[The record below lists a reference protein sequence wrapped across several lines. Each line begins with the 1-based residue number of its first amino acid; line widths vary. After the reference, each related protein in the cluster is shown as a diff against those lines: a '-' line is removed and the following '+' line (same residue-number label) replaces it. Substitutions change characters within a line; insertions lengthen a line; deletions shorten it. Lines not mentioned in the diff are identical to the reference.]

1 MSGSQHNLDI
11 STYSFDEVLELFSM
25 DYNMNAEDMKRAKK
39 KVLMSH
45 PDKSRLD
52 PQYFLFYKKAYEF
65 VVNYYNEKIKHEERS
80 DRKSTAY
87 TPLENQDV
95 GQEQISG
102 VIGKMKKK
110 DFITTFNDLF
120 ETNMAVKPDESRNDW
135 FRSGDAQYSN
145 ISNVTKD
152 SMSTAFN
159 QVKKQQGSLVRHTG
173 VQMLNSVGGTN
184 LYGDSDDVYATSD
197 PFSKLKYDDLRKV
210 HKDQTVLTVSESDFD
225 NIKKYKSLDH
235 LTQERGRQDTSPLSS
250 QESEGI
256 ISRQQREHEQM
267 IIRKQH
273 ESNIKALEY
282 EKKNKNVIGRF
293 LQLQR

>member
-11 STYSFDEVLELFSM
+11 TKYSFDEILALFDM
-25 DYNMNAEDMKRAKK
+25 DYNMNADDMKRAKK
-39 KVLMSH
+39 KVLMTH

-52 PQYFLFYKKAYEF
+52 PKYFLFYKKAYEF
-65 VVNYYNEKIKHEERS
+65 VVNYYNEKIKHEERT

-87 TPLENQDV
+87 APLENQDV
-95 GQEQISG
+95 GQEQVSG
-102 VIGKMKKK
+102 IIGKMNKK
-110 DFITTFNDLF
+110 DFNSTFNDLF
-120 ETNMAVKPDESRNDW
+120 ETNMAVKPDESRNEW
-135 FRSGDAQYSN
+135 FRSGAVQYSN

-152 SMSTAFN
+152 SMGKAFD
-159 QVKKQQGSLVRHTG
+159 QVKQQQGSLVRHTG
-173 VQMLNSVGGTN
+173 VQMITSSGGTN
-184 LYGDSDDVYATSD
+184 LYGNSDDVYATSD

-235 LTQERGRQDTSPLSS
+235 LAQERGRQDTTPLSS

-267 IIRKQH
+267 ILRKQH
-273 ESNIKALEY
+273 ESNIKAMEY

>member
-110 DFITTFNDLF
+110 DFNTTFNDLF

-152 SMSTAFN
+152 SMSNAFN

-173 VQMLNSVGGTN
+173 VQMLNSGCGTN

-235 LTQERGRQDTSPLSS
+235 LTQERGRQDTAPLSS

>member
-11 STYSFDEVLELFSM
+11 SKYNFDEVLELFDM
-25 DYNMNAEDMKRAKK
+25 NYNMNADDMKRAKK

-52 PQYFLFYKKAYEF
+52 QKYFLFYKKAYEF

-80 DRKSTAY
+80 ERKSTAY

-95 GQEQISG
+95 GQEQVTDI
-102 VIGKMKKK
+102 IGKMKKK
-110 DFITTFNDLF
+110 DFNTTFNNLF
-120 ETNMAVKPDESRNDW
+120 ETNMSVKPDDSRNDW
-135 FRSGDAQYSN
+135 FRNGDAQYSN

-152 SMSTAFN
+152 SMGKAFD
-159 QVKKQQGSLVRHTG
+159 QIKQHQGSLVRHTG

-197 PFSKLKYDDLRKV
+197 PFSKLQYDDLRKV
-210 HKDQTVLTVSESDFD
+210 HKDQTILNVSESDFD
-225 NIKKYKSLDH
+225 NMKKYKSTDH
-235 LTQERGRQDTSPLSS
+235 LAQERGSQDTAPLSS

-256 ISRQQREHEQM
+256 LKSQLSDYQQT
-267 IIRKQH
+267 ITRKHH
-273 ESNIKALEY
+273 ESNIKTMEY

-293 LQLQR
+293 LQLQS